1 MTAAVIDGPVIT
13 VDAIAFHPGRPH
25 LLRHALEVTTNE
37 RIVLSVDYPFHR
49 IDTNAIDTLLSTL
62 PDPSGQEKVAHH
74 HAATLFN
81 LA

>member
-1 MTAAVIDGPVIT
+1 
-13 VDAIAFHPGRPH
+13 
-25 LLRHALEVTTNE
+25 
-37 RIVLSVDYPFHR
+37 VLSVDYPFHR